1 MRDQNYVVV
10 VPHNSSI
17 SAVEPQTSTI
27 RSPKFTGV
35 NNTPLMRD
43 LGVGQTPEKDN
54 D

>member
-17 SAVEPQTSTI
+17 SAVEPQTSML